1 MPRRWEAEPH
11 LRTRGSMRGAAA
23 PLCSAA
29 AGAES
34 RAVPSAHTGSDRGG
48 GPSPCAGSGMGWGRD
63 GGSVSLCP
71 QSPRGALVKR
81 IGFRCHI

>member
-1 MPRRWEAEPH
+1 MLCRWGAEPH
-11 LRTRGSMRGAAA
+11 LRTRGSVRGGGGSALLRSCGSGEPRGALRIHGER
-23 PLCSAA
+23 P
-29 AGAES
+29 
-34 RAVPSAHTGSDRGG
+34 G
-48 GPSPCAGSGMGWGRD
+48 GPSPCAVSEMGWGKD